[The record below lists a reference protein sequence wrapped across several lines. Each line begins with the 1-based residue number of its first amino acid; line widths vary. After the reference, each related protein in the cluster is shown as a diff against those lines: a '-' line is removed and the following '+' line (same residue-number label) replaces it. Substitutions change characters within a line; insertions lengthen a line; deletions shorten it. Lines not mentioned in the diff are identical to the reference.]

1 MLRICRRVRTIA
13 QGGELGYK
21 PLPSSGTL
29 ATTPLLV
36 GGSALFRGLWQTS
49 ILTSVQEFLPLDV
62 DFPSHDA
69 PTYYG
74 MLVAV

>member
-1 MLRICRRVRTIA
+1 MLRVCRRVRTIA
-13 QGGELGYK
+13 NGGELSHK
-21 PLPSSGTL
+21 SLSASATL

-69 PTYYG
+69 P
-74 MLVAV
+74 M